1 MMRWVQQWVGTAQCP
16 YELPLA
22 GLLISVGTRRKM
34 GCLQWRGPFIR
45 RLLDG
50 KLEIVLSDLLY
61 CGVKEWILF
70 LGAAT
75 VELLVASII

>member
-1 MMRWVQQWVGTAQCP
+1 MMRWVQQWVSTAQCP

-75 VELLVASII
+75 VELLVAGII